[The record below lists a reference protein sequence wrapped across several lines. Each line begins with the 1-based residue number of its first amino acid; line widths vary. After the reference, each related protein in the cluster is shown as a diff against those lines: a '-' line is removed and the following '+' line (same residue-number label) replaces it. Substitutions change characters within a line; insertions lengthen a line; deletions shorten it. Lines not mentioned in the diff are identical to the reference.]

1 VRPHPKASLERVEL
15 FSFREICQAASLS
28 KFRKMKKA
36 QTAQRT
42 AALDVFFIELRR
54 MASAARQSVSLSKFR
69 KMKKAQTAQRTAA
82 LDVFLDRAV
91 SDGERSETIRE
102 LEQISLN
109 EKSPDRAADCSF
121 GCVFLG

>member
-42 AALDVFFIELRR
+42 AV
-54 MASAARQSVSLSKFR
+54 
-69 KMKKAQTAQRTAA
+69 

-91 SDGERSETIRE
+91 LDGERSETIRA
-102 LEQISLN
+102 LEQISKN

-121 GCVFLG
+121 GCVFY